1 MARTKGTMQKKYDPD
16 FMADEVIS
24 YLNECLRKKKVPIFK
39 EVTVKEGWTYF
50 YVERIRHD
58 ERYQRLDEAIQALM
72 DAKEYML
79 ERLGLDGKIDKTMA
93 VFSLKQLGWKDQQSV
108 ELANQKDSTLN
119 VTIKVAE

>member
-39 EVTVKEGWTYF
+39 EVTVKEGWAYF